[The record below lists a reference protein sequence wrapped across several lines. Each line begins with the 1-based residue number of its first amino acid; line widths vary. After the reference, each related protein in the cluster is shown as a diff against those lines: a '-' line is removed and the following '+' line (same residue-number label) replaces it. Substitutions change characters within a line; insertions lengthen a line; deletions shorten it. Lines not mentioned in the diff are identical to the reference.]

1 MLELLLLSS
10 AAVGV
15 LLNTKHTGKFCKR
28 KQAKGNVI
36 SRYLKVLQL
45 MLHDGIHGFSLNW
58 LILQDNGSV
67 MIYFNI
73 WSKQHSTS
81 RSGKIQSSIL

>member
-1 MLELLLLSS
+1 MYSQVLELLLLSS

-36 SRYLKVLQL
+36 SLYFLKKEKFTTNV
-45 MLHDGIHGFSLNW
+45 I
-58 LILQDNGSV
+58 
-67 MIYFNI
+67 
-73 WSKQHSTS
+73 
-81 RSGKIQSSIL
+81 